1 MAQVNLNSK
10 ELKSFVNHIISNNRY
25 LQENGK
31 TPVTI
36 AVEGEP
42 GIGKTTTILEL
53 SKELGLD
60 LVRLNLAEIE
70 ELGDLVGFPVKEYE
84 VKRQEADGSITTKW
98 IPDNTLPLYIQN
110 KYVPSGEK
118 RMTHA
123 VPEWIQGRKEGGI
136 LILDDYTR
144 KIKK

>member
-10 ELKSFVNHIISNNRY
+10 ELKSFIGHIIANNRY

-36 AVEGEP
+36 AVEGEA
-42 GIGKTTTILEL
+42 GIGKTTTIIEIA
-53 SKELGLD
+53 KEHKLD

-84 VKRQEADGSITTKW
+84 VKKQETDGTITTKW
-98 IPDNTLPLYIQN
+98 IPDSTLPLYIQN
-110 KYVPSGEK
+110 KYTPTGEK
-118 RMTHA
+118 RMAHA
-123 VPEWIQGRKEGGI
+123 IPQWIQGKKEGGI